1 MAKIDPP
8 QPDTRRIRTE
18 IRDDLGGRRI
28 LVVEPSEAL
37 PRTLNNLAG
46 GAVTNA
52 RFSSLTAELLMTTAP
67 EVVLS
72 PLMTSDHDIL
82 DLAKRL
88 EDLGFQGALR
98 AFCPPLPNAR
108 VILTEV
114 RQIWPEGD
122 FDILEVHPR
131 PD

>member
-8 QPDTRRIRTE
+8 RPDTRRIRTE

-28 LVVEPSEAL
+28 LIVEPSGDL
-37 PRTLNNLAG
+37 PNTLNNLAG
-46 GAVTNA
+46 GAVTIA
-52 RFSSLTAELLMTTAP
+52 RFSSLTADLLMTTAP

-88 EDLGFQGALR
+88 EELGFKGALR
-98 AFCPPLPNAR
+98 AFCAPLPNAR